1 LRALETSSPS
11 KVAPGLVLSDTT
23 TGATGA
29 AGAARAARAAGA
41 AIGTR
46 GAGCKCSVDVKF
58 RSPVATLPMQKNRS
72 FRCLLLGELSLMF
85 ADSGAVESDDKTQL
99 SRGADD
105 NSLNQDHGSN
115 NGFLNNRG
123 IDLSGIDGPQSAGVF
138 KSSTLLAHRD
148 CVTGLAVGGKNPTL
162 LMSIFKTFAIL
173 LVGFF
178 CS

>member
-46 GAGCKCSVDVKF
+46 GAGYKCSVDVKF

-123 IDLSGIDGPQSAGVF
+123 IDLSGIDGPQSAMRN
-138 KSSTLLAHRD
+138 KIT
-148 CVTGLAVGGKNPTL
+148 
-162 LMSIFKTFAIL
+162 
-173 LVGFF
+173 
-178 CS
+178 

>member
-1 LRALETSSPS
+1 
-11 KVAPGLVLSDTT
+11 
-23 TGATGA
+23 
-29 AGAARAARAAGA
+29 
-41 AIGTR
+41 
-46 GAGCKCSVDVKF
+46 
-58 RSPVATLPMQKNRS
+58 
-72 FRCLLLGELSLMF
+72 MF

-148 CVTGLAVGGKNPTL
+148 CVTGLAVGGKNPNTANGY
-162 LMSIFKTFAIL
+162 I
-173 LVGFF
+173 
-178 CS
+178 